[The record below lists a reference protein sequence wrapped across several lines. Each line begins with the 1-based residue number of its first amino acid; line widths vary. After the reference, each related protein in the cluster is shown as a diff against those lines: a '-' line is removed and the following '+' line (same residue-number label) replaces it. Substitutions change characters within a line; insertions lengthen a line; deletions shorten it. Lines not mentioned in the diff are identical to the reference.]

1 MNRKYSTFADD
12 VLVSMYAD
20 GDDDAFE
27 ELLKRHNR
35 RIYNYILFYVR
46 DRSVAEDLFQET
58 FFKVIT
64 VIRQRRYVASDR
76 FVSWVCR
83 IARNLVIDYFRKGRG
98 EAACSDLELD
108 VELLRGNAYQE
119 ESQEDRMVYAQILD
133 DVQRLVLDLP
143 AVQQEIIRLRF
154 YENLSF
160 REIAERTNVPLNTAL
175 GRMHY
180 AVQNIRRLAAKH
192 NVVLKME

>member
-58 FFKVIT
+58 FS
-64 VIRQRRYVASDR
+64 R
-76 FVSWVCR
+76 
-83 IARNLVIDYFRKGRG
+83 
-98 EAACSDLELD
+98 
-108 VELLRGNAYQE
+108 
-119 ESQEDRMVYAQILD
+119 
-133 DVQRLVLDLP
+133 
-143 AVQQEIIRLRF
+143 
-154 YENLSF
+154 
-160 REIAERTNVPLNTAL
+160 
-175 GRMHY
+175 
-180 AVQNIRRLAAKH
+180 
-192 NVVLKME
+192 

>member
-133 DVQRLVLDLP
+133 DIQRLVLDLP

-192 NVVLKME
+192 HVVLKME

>member
-192 NVVLKME
+192 NVMLKME

>member
-27 ELLKRHNR
+27 ELLKRHNH

>member
-1 MNRKYSTFADD
+1 M
-12 VLVSMYAD
+12 
-20 GDDDAFE
+20 
-27 ELLKRHNR
+27 
-35 RIYNYILFYVR
+35 
-46 DRSVAEDLFQET
+46 
-58 FFKVIT
+58 IT

>member
-98 EAACSDLELD
+98 EAACGDLELD

>member
-20 GDDDAFE
+20 GEDDAFE

>member
-27 ELLKRHNR
+27 ELLKRHNH

-98 EAACSDLELD
+98 EVACSDLELD